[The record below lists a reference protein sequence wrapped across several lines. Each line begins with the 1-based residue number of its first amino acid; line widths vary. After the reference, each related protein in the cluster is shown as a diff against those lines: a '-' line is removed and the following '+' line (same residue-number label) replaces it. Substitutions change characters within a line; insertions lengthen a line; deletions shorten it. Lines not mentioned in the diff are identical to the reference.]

1 MKSLYVICLLSGALF
16 FFLLSCTIWWL
27 LGAAIIS
34 TIFLLYAIY
43 LARTGKVRSKPVVE
57 SFLEEHHP

>member
-1 MKSLYVICLLSGALF
+1 MKSLYIICLLSGVLF

-43 LARTGKVRSKPVVE
+43 LGRISKARSVE
-57 SFLEEHHP
+57 PILEERHS